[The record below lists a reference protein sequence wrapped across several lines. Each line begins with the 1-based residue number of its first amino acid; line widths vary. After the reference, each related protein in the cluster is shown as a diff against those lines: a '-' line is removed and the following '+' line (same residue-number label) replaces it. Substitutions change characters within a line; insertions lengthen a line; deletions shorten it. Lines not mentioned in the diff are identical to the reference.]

1 MFRKTGKSV
10 GVSLG
15 LTFKVTAN
23 ATIQSSFKLLKK
35 SNIKYMTEF
44 QITSE
49 KSYIFVYFCVTA
61 DSHELFTDDY

>member
-1 MFRKTGKSV
+1 
-10 GVSLG
+10 
-15 LTFKVTAN
+15 
-23 ATIQSSFKLLKK
+23 
-35 SNIKYMTEF
+35 MTEF